1 MLISSWLLQGPPMPP
16 FPPGMIPYE
25 VVQMVQS
32 FLLTVAVIALGIP
45 LIRALSRRFID
56 RPATPPQVTEDVGP
70 RLDRIEQAVDAI
82 AIEVERISE
91 AQRFQT
97 RIMTEARALP
107 AGNPA
112 EAPLAGQ
119 RSKDQVR

>member
-1 MLISSWLLQGPPMPP
+1 MLISMLLLQVPQMPP

-32 FLLTVAVIALGIP
+32 LFIFIAAIVLGLP
-45 LIRALSRRFID
+45 VLRALSRRFID
-56 RPATPPQVTEDVGP
+56 RPAAPPQISGDVGP
-70 RLDRIEQAVDAI
+70 RLERIEQAMDAI

-97 RIMTEARALP
+97 RLMTESRALP
-107 AGNPA
+107 QSNPA
-112 EAPLAGQ
+112 DASAVGQ
-119 RSKDQVR
+119 RGKDQVR